1 MIIFQQMILLV
12 FYLKFY
18 ERASFILMIYLS
30 YKVTNKF

>member
-1 MIIFQQMILLV
+1 MIIFQQMILLI

-18 ERASFILMIYLS
+18 ERACFILMIYLS